1 MTSLK
6 RFFSLFV
13 IFSFSVFLLHCKS
26 KKHTDAEYLNFASK
40 VMQDTMP
47 KMMQKV
53 QEQVK
58 AKGYAEAVSFCSTFA
73 PEFGKN
79 KNVEWTEKAR
89 EELGAKTFRLARISM
104 KNRNPKNAANA
115 KQAAIFS
122 QWLKEGGQP
131 TVYRDN
137 EKIVTMHP
145 IQIAMPL
152 CLGCHG
158 DSATLDK
165 KAGQV
170 IQKLYPEDKAVGYKM
185 GELRG
190 AFVTEINTTSF

>member
-1 MTSLK
+1 
-6 RFFSLFV
+6 
-13 IFSFSVFLLHCKS
+13 
-26 KKHTDAEYLNFASK
+26 
-40 VMQDTMP
+40 MP

-58 AKGYAEAVSFCSTFA
+58 TKGYAEAVSFCSTFA

-79 KNVEWTEKAR
+79 KNAEWAEKAR
-89 EELGAKTFRLARISM
+89 AELGAKVFRLARISM
-104 KNRNPKNAANA
+104 KNRNPKNAANE
-115 KQAAIFS
+115 KQAMIFS
-122 QWLKEGGQP
+122 QWLKEGAQP

-137 EKIVTMHP
+137 EKVVTMHP
-145 IQIAMPL
+145 IQIATPL

-170 IQKLYPEDKAVGYKM
+170 IQKLYPEDKAVGYKI
-185 GELRG
+185 GDLRG
-190 AFVTEINTTSF
+190 AFVTEISPTSF